1 MLAKNT
7 VDDVSRLTKM
17 FIDTKSPNGIF
28 FTAKQ
33 LMLSRSNV
41 ETQASP
47 IAFNNGQ
54 YLNNVP
60 EGINPDRVADITG
73 N

>member
-1 MLAKNT
+1 MSIKSQFEENGTPLSVNNGNLPTGPLTDGTTGQINT
-7 VDDVSRLTKM
+7 T
-17 FIDTKSPNGIF
+17 
-28 FTAKQ
+28 
-33 LMLSRSNV
+33 
-41 ETQASP
+41 
-47 IAFNNGQ
+47 FNNGQ